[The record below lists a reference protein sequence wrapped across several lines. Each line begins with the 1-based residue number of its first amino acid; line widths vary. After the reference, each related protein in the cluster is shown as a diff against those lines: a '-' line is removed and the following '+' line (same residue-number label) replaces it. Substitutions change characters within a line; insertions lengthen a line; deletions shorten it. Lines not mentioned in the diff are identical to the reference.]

1 MLRVSD
7 ILLKILVILMLI
19 LMVVAN
25 RVVEFLEYDL
35 VFLGFVVVVIASS
48 MVHHKVK
55 NNKG

>member
-1 MLRVSD
+1 
-7 ILLKILVILMLI
+7 MLI